1 MQFVALRSN
10 VANGD
15 AARRGDSP
23 HPTPGQFSNVIGE
36 VRHAA
41 VGIVAAGTH
50 RVEGNVGIGGGVAA
64 HTPRK
69 ELRHVL
75 PNTQPVRKRKVQAT
89 GRVGLR
95 HCAGR
100 IHPTVISACEQQGDD
115 HRMVVGGGEGAG
127 GVDKQRFVEVKVGG
141 VGGHPQQITSCGGE
155 RIDAPWR
162 IAVPRPVPQRDKGY
176 HDVTNPAPSVSPL
189 AWSITKKAPTAP
201 RAA

>member
-10 VANGD
+10 VANGG
-15 AARRGDSP
+15 AACRGDSP
-23 HPTPGQFSNVIGE
+23 HTTPGQFSNVIGE

-50 RVEGNVGIGGGVAA
+50 RVEGNVGIGGASRRTRHA
-64 HTPRK
+64 RSCAMSCPTPNPCAS
-69 ELRHVL
+69 V
-75 PNTQPVRKRKVQAT
+75 KVQAT

-95 HCAGR
+95 HCAGH

-141 VGGHPQQITSCGGE
+141 VGGHPQQIASCGGE

-162 IAVPRPVPQRDKGY
+162 IAVPRPGA
-176 HDVTNPAPSVSPL
+176 PA
-189 AWSITKKAPTAP
+189 
-201 RAA
+201 

>member
-10 VANGD
+10 VANSG

-23 HPTPGQFSNVIGE
+23 HTTPGQFSNVIGE

-50 RVEGNVGIGGGVAA
+50 RVEGNIGIGGGVAA

-95 HCAGR
+95 HCAGH
-100 IHPTVISACEQQGDD
+100 IHPTVISACEQ
-115 HRMVVGGGEGAG
+115 HGGG
-127 GVDKQRFVEVKVGG
+127 
-141 VGGHPQQITSCGGE
+141 
-155 RIDAPWR
+155 WR
-162 IAVPRPVPQRDKGY
+162 RGRG
-176 HDVTNPAPSVSPL
+176 
-189 AWSITKKAPTAP
+189 
-201 RAA
+201 RRR